1 MEIRISR
8 FDIVMMASEAK
19 RMKWQDDGRAI
30 VTTCWCTHT
39 LARTRAR
46 VYIFI
51 SRKTSR
57 KIPSRNFWRGINGRS
72 ALLASN
78 RAYSDERSTDKIT
91 FHSSW
96 IISSNR
102 TRANRFENPL
112 KISYINREEV
122 TSRNFTRVER
132 FRENIAVPYVDALNA
147 TFSRYPLKYGVN
159 Y

>member
-1 MEIRISR
+1 MR
-8 FDIVMMASEAK
+8 V
-19 RMKWQDDGRAI
+19 
-30 VTTCWCTHT
+30 C
-39 LARTRAR
+39 

-96 IISSNR
+96 IISSS

-122 TSRNFTRVER
+122 TTRNFTRVER
-132 FRENIAVPYVDALNA
+132 FRENIAVAYIDEDRVKRHVL
-147 TFSRYPLKYGVN
+147 SLSVEIWC
-159 Y
+159 